1 MCIRICLAAPR
12 TALCVA
18 YCGLDQWAGAC
29 RGGQLH
35 WLGDCG
41 LAYGTKVFTDLLS
54 YLVGVAVEV
63 VAAAALGVGAH
74 WDEIRG
80 YDAAAGRL

>member
-1 MCIRICLAAPR
+1 MCLASTPHR
-12 TALCVA
+12 TCVA
-18 YCGLDQWAGAC
+18 YRGLDQWAGAC
-29 RGGQLH
+29 TAGPLH
-35 WLGDCG
+35 WLRDCG

>member
-1 MCIRICLAAPR
+1 MWHIVDRISGQERALAGP
-12 TALCVA
+12 
-18 YCGLDQWAGAC
+18 
-29 RGGQLH
+29 LH